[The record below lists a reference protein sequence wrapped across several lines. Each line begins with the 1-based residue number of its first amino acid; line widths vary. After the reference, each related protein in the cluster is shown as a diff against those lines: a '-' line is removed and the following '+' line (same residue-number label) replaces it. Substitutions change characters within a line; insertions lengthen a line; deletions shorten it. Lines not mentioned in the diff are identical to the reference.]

1 MKLLLTGCTGFI
13 GSELIPLLMKEGHN
27 LTVISRQSKEKLKI
41 KANNSNLK
49 IIQMNPA
56 DYSDWEGEEIQSSLK
71 SSNGIS

>member
-27 LTVISRQSKEKLKI
+27 LTVISRQSKERLKI

-56 DYSDWEGEEIQSSLK
+56 ESSAWKNQESKKRRFGK
-71 SSNGIS
+71 S